1 MNRLAVWLVCLST
14 VVACGE
20 EREEAPRSLA
30 RATGES
36 IVVVAERGPVFEWAS
51 GSVASARHTIV
62 ASRVLATI
70 DDVRVRAGAEVEVGD
85 VLVVLDARDLAAAAQ
100 EAEQAQAAARARLV
114 LAEREA
120 ERLAHLVAEGVA
132 TVQDSDRAAAN
143 LRVAR
148 ADVARADRALDAARI
163 AKSHTEIHS
172 PVAGRVVDRLA
183 EPGDT
188 ATPGKPLLRIYDP
201 SVLRVEA
208 PVRESLAVKLHLGEL
223 LSVEVDSLD
232 LRVEGAVDEIV
243 PFAEAGARTLLVK
256 VRLPSDAR
264 LYAGL
269 FARLAIPAG
278 ERTRLL
284 IPESAVVREGQLEQV
299 EMADAAGAARLRV
312 ITTGE
317 RPSGGRI
324 EVLSGLQEGERIV
337 ARTAAVSTTTP
348 APAAT
353 PVPEASSGS
362 PDAAAR
368 ALAAAA
374 VASLKQELVAELT
387 AAIAQGGPENAIEVC
402 RVRAPQ
408 IARAASK
415 PGLSVGRTSHKLRN
429 PANLAPDWVAPLLAA
444 YVAGERANEPAAVV
458 LDGGRTGYV
467 EPLATAPMCLACH
480 GESIAPAVAAK
491 LAALYPEDRATGF
504 RAGELRGLAWV
515 EVDAAGA
522 P

>member
-1 MNRLAVWLVCLST
+1 MNRLAVWLVCVST
-14 VVACGE
+14 GIACGG
-20 EREEAPRSLA
+20 EREQAPPAAAGKVGEA
-30 RATGES
+30 
-36 IVVVAERGPVFEWAS
+36 IVVVAERGPVYEWAS

-70 DDVRVRAGAEVEVGD
+70 DDVRVRSGAEVAVGD
-85 VLVVLDARDLAAAAQ
+85 VLVVLDARDLEAGAQ
-100 EAEQAQAAARARLV
+100 EAEQAHAAARARLV

-148 ADVARADRALDAARI
+148 ADVARAERALEAARI

-208 PVRESLAVKLHLGEL
+208 PVRESLAVKLHLGAL
-223 LSVEVDSLD
+223 LAVEVESLD

-243 PFAEAGARTLLVK
+243 PFAETGARTLLVK
-256 VRLPSDAR
+256 VRLPADAR

-278 ERTRLL
+278 ERMRLL

-317 RPSGGRI
+317 RLSDGRI
-324 EVLSGLQEGERIV
+324 EVLSGLQEGETDRR
-337 ARTAAVSTTTP
+337 AHGGR
-348 APAAT
+348 PAAALRT
-353 PVPEASSGS
+353 RRRACAFALLVDTGCRGPCASGGGGRGAQAGSRRRADGSDRAGRARERDRGLSRAGAGDRAGRVAVGPLDRAHEPQAPQSGQRRS
-362 PDAAAR
+362 GVGRAAA
-368 ALAAAA
+368 
-374 VASLKQELVAELT
+374 
-387 AAIAQGGPENAIEVC
+387 GG
-402 RVRAPQ
+402 VR
-408 IARAASK
+408 R
-415 PGLSVGRTSHKLRN
+415 GG
-429 PANLAPDWVAPLLAA
+429 
-444 YVAGERANEPAAVV
+444 AGE
-458 LDGGRTGYV
+458 
-467 EPLATAPMCLACH
+467 
-480 GESIAPAVAAK
+480 
-491 LAALYPEDRATGF
+491 
-504 RAGELRGLAWV
+504 
-515 EVDAAGA
+515 
-522 P
+522 

>member
-1 MNRLAVWLVCLST
+1 MNRVFVGLGCAVAMLG
-14 VVACGE
+14 CGE
-20 EREEAPRSLA
+20 DRDSAPPLASSRGEAV
-30 RATGES
+30 E
-36 IVVVAERGPVFEWAS
+36 VVAERGPVFEWSS
-51 GSVASARHTIV
+51 GAVASARHTVV

-70 DDVRVRAGAEVEVGD
+70 DDVRVRSGAEVAVGD
-85 VLVVLDARDLAAAAQ
+85 VLVVLDARDLAARAE
-100 EAEQAQAAARARLV
+100 EAEQAHAAALAQQT

-132 TVQDSDRAAAN
+132 TVQASDRAAAA

-148 ADVARADRALDAARI
+148 ADVGRTEQGLEAARI
-163 AKSHTEIHS
+163 ARSHTEIHS

-208 PVRESLAVKLHLGEL
+208 PVRESLAVKLHLGAL
-223 LSVEVDSLD
+223 LDVEVESLD
-232 LRVEGAVDEIV
+232 LRVEGVVDEIV

-256 VRLPSDAR
+256 VRLPPDAR

-269 FARLAIPAG
+269 FARVAIPAG

-284 IPESAVVREGQLEQV
+284 IPESVVVREGQLEQV
-299 EMADAAGAARLRV
+299 SMADASGAAQLRS

-317 RPSGGRI
+317 RLPDGRI
-324 EVLSGLQEGERIV
+324 EVLSGLQEGERV
-337 ARTAAVSTTTP
+337 LAPPRDSSPTP
-348 APAAT
+348 ERDAGD
-353 PVPEASSGS
+353 EGSSPS
-362 PDAAAR
+362 APDAAVR
-368 ALAAAA
+368 TRAAAA
-374 VASLKQELVAELT
+374 VARLKQSLVAELT
-387 AAIAQGGPENAIEVC
+387 AAIAAGGPENAIEVC
-402 RVRAPQ
+402 RVRAPEL
-408 IARAASK
+408 ARAAGE
-415 PGLSVGRTSHKLRN
+415 PGLRIGRTSHKLRN
-429 PANLAPDWVAPLLAA
+429 PANAAPDWVAPLLARH
-444 YVAGERANEPAAVV
+444 VSGEAIGEPIVV
-458 LDGGRTGYV
+458 PLDGGRTGYV
-467 EPLATAPMCLACH
+467 EPLLTAPMCLACH

-515 EVDAAGA
+515 ELDASTG